1 MPFSA
6 GLMHVSAEPVAM
18 AVGTA
23 RRWYDGVVEGLQ
35 GQAAR
40 QSDLA
45 VSVSAELKRPAL
57 VRSSWR
63 ICLESRTHDRVPVF
77 QRAR

>member
-1 MPFSA
+1 MSDHDDSGGWFMPFSA
-6 GLMHVSAEPVAM
+6 GLMHISAEPVAM

-40 QSDLA
+40 QSDFGFGRIEMTSVGA
-45 VSVSAELKRPAL
+45 VLTAKMS
-57 VRSSWR
+57 
-63 ICLESRTHDRVPVF
+63 
-77 QRAR
+77 